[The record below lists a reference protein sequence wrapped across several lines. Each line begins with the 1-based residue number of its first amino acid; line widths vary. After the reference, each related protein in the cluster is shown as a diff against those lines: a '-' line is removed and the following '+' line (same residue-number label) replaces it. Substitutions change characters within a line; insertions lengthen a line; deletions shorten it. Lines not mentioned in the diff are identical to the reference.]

1 MLSDKIKRFTPS
13 CETGLTSEQIEE
25 HKKQGAVNVVTKSN
39 SVTVKGIICR
49 NVFTYFNLIFAVLAA
64 LLILVRA
71 YHGLSFM
78 PIIIINTLI
87 GIIQQ
92 IRSKRTLD
100 KLNML
105 HAPHATLIRSGI
117 QIEVSTEEAVLDDI
131 AVFSAGNQIYAD
143 AVVEDGE
150 VNVNESLLTGEAD
163 EILKKPGD
171 MLMSGSF
178 IVSGS
183 CRARL
188 DAVGDDSYIAKLSAK
203 AKQTDAREHSKL
215 MASLNLLIKIV
226 GIVIIPMG
234 IIMFCQQ
241 YFIEHLS
248 AQDCVSAMV
257 AALLGM
263 IPEGLYL
270 LSSVALALSVM
281 NLSRRNVLVHD
292 MACVETL
299 ARVNI
304 LCVDKTGTITEN
316 TMEVIRSE
324 ALNGTDIEELK
335 LTLGSFAAAMTDDNS
350 TMRAIK
356 KVFKKTD
363 NRTANAVTAFSS
375 AVKYSSAVLGG
386 TPYVLGAPELVLRE
400 DYINYRDKIELYA
413 AQGFRVVVLCE
424 SPVPADGTPLTM
436 PVKPMGLVL
445 LRNPIRENAP
455 ATFRYFKEQGVE
467 IKVISGDNPV
477 TVSSVA
483 LDAGIDGAEKHIDV
497 SALELDELKKIA
509 KNTVVFGRVTPEKK
523 LALIEALRE
532 DGNTVAMTGDG
543 VNDVLALK
551 EADCSVAMASG
562 SEAAQNVSQMV
573 LLDSD
578 FSGMPDI
585 VLEGRRVINNLER
598 SAGLFLRKN
607 IYSLLLALFTMIAVF
622 KYPLEPQQATLIN
635 AFTIGMPAFLLA
647 LEANKSIIKGNFL
660 SNVILKALPAA
671 LANFIT
677 LSSLLEYGS
686 MHRINN
692 DTLTMI
698 ATLVLGI
705 SGIVVLFSICRPLS
719 FYRGAVLIA
728 SALGF
733 ALFSYVLRDYFSFVP
748 LTFEIIKLTMIFSL
762 IVTALFVMFSIIMIC
777 IREAVKKRRKTR

>member
-1 MLSDKIKRFTPS
+1 MNSDEIKRFTPS
-13 CETGLTSEQIEE
+13 CKIGLTDEQVEE
-25 HKKQGAVNVVTKSN
+25 RKSLGAVNIAAKPN
-39 SVTVKGIICR
+39 SVTVKGIICG
-49 NVFTYFNLIFAVLAA
+49 NIFTYFNLIFAVLAA
-64 LLILVRA
+64 LLLIVRA
-71 YHGLSFM
+71 YSGLSFM

-100 KLNML
+100 MLNML
-105 HAPHATLIRSGI
+105 HAPHAVLIRNGK
-117 QIEVSTEEAVLDDI
+117 QIEVPTEEAVLDDI
-131 AVFSAGNQIYAD
+131 AVFSAGGQIYAD
-143 AVVEDGE
+143 AIIGQGAVS
-150 VNVNESLLTGEAD
+150 VNESLLTGEAD
-163 EILKKPGD
+163 EIIKSPGD
-171 MLMSGSF
+171 RLMSGSF

-188 DAVGDDSYIAKLSAK
+188 DAVGNDSYIAQLSAK
-203 AKQTDAREHSKL
+203 AKQTDTREHSKL

-226 GIVIIPMG
+226 GIAIIPIG
-234 IIMFCQQ
+234 ITMFCQQ
-241 YFIEHLS
+241 YFIDHLN
-248 AQDCVSAMV
+248 ARDCVSAMV

-281 NLSRRNVLVHD
+281 NLSRRGVLVHD

-304 LCVDKTGTITEN
+304 LCVDKTGTITEHI
-316 TMEVIRSE
+316 MKVIRTE
-324 ALNGTDIEELK
+324 TLDGADPAELR
-335 LTLGSFAAAMTDDNS
+335 LTLGSFAAAMADDNS

-356 KVFKKTD
+356 KEFTKTD
-363 NRTANAVTAFSS
+363 NRTADSIIAFSS
-375 AVKYSSAVLGG
+375 SVKYSSAVLDG
-386 TPYVLGAPELVLRE
+386 TPYILGAPELVLRD
-400 DYINYRDKIELYA
+400 DYKKYRKKIELYF
-413 AQGFRVVVLCE
+413 AQGFRVVVFCK
-424 SPVPADGTPLTM
+424 SAKPADGTPLTM
-436 PVKPMGLVL
+436 PVKPMGLIL
-445 LRNPIRENAP
+445 LRNPIRKNAP
-455 ATFRYFKEQGVE
+455 ATFRYFKAQGVG

-483 LDAGIDGAEKHIDV
+483 LDAGIDGAEKYVDA
-497 SALELDELKKIA
+497 SALEVDELKKIA
-509 KNTVVFGRVTPEKK
+509 KDIVVFGRVTPEKK

-532 DGNTVAMTGDG
+532 GGNTVAMTGDG

-562 SEAAQNVSQMV
+562 SEAAQNVAQMV

-585 VLEGRRVINNLER
+585 LLEGRRVINNLER

-622 KYPLEPQQATLIN
+622 KYPLNPQQATLIN
-635 AFTIGMPAFLLA
+635 AFTIGIPAFLLA
-647 LEANKSIIKGNFL
+647 LEANKDRIKGSFL
-660 SNVILKALPAA
+660 SNVILAALPAA

-677 LSSLLEYGS
+677 LSSLLSYGS
-686 MHRINN
+686 LHGTDNAV
-692 DTLTMI
+692 LTTI

-719 FYRGAVLIA
+719 FYRGVVLAAMA
-728 SALGF
+728 SGF
-733 ALFSYVLRDYFSFVP
+733 AVSAYMLHDYFEFVP
-748 LTFEIIKLTMIFSL
+748 LTAGIIKLTAIFSL
-762 IVTALFVMFSIIMIC
+762 LVTLLFTAFSIIMLV
-777 IREAVKKRRKTR
+777 IREAVKNKRKAR